1 MGQTIKAAV
10 YRLGSLQSGTPNQLT
25 LRFCIRVADI
35 DAAESAIHAELQADH
50 LRGEWYRSEESK
62 IAECFYRVGA
72 EHWSDINGQ
81 PCQGY
86 QFGYESM
93 QFYNMRKE
101 SLGSK
106 EREEATTVSILAQI

>member
-1 MGQTIKAAV
+1 
-10 YRLGSLQSGTPNQLT
+10 
-25 LRFCIRVADI
+25 
-35 DAAESAIHAELQADH
+35 

-62 IAECFYRVGA
+62 IAQCFWRVGA

-93 QFYNMRKE
+93 QFDNMRK
-101 SLGSK
+101 
-106 EREEATTVSILAQI
+106 